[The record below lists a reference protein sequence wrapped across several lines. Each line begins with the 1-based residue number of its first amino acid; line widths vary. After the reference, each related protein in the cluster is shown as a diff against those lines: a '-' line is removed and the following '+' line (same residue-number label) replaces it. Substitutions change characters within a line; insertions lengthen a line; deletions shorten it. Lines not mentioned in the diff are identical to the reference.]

1 MGRQGPPGE
10 FAGGPGDG
18 PAGGPRG
25 KWLSIAEAARRL
37 RISPR
42 SVRGRIARGTIQWKP
57 AGNAGKLVL
66 VEPGGTPAGSPG
78 GAPEGDETERLRYEM
93 AELQEEL
100 LEARV
105 AQARAEERAMVL
117 REALDRERDQHRE
130 LVDELKAQLAE
141 ARRPW
146 WRKLLGQ

>member
-1 MGRQGPPGE
+1 MQQHDGRSIKDPRPKGRGIHPSGRCLITPQA
-10 FAGGPGDG
+10 AGNVPEG
-18 PAGGPRG
+18 
-25 KWLSIAEAARRL
+25 
-37 RISPR
+37 
-42 SVRGRIARGTIQWKP
+42 IQWKP

-105 AQARAEERAMVL
+105 AQARAEERAVVL

-146 WRKLLGQ
+146 WRRLIGP

>member
-1 MGRQGPPGE
+1 
-10 FAGGPGDG
+10 
-18 PAGGPRG
+18 
-25 KWLSIAEAARRL
+25 
-37 RISPR
+37 
-42 SVRGRIARGTIQWKP
+42 
-57 AGNAGKLVL
+57 VL
-66 VEPGGTPAGSPG
+66 VEPGGPPAGGPG
-78 GAPEGDETERLRYEM
+78 GGPEGDETERLRYEM

-105 AQARAEERAMVL
+105 AQARAEERAVVL
-117 REALDRERDQHRE
+117 REALVDRERDQHRE

>member
-1 MGRQGPPGE
+1 MEAGRQRRE
-10 FAGGPGDG
+10 AG
-18 PAGGPRG
+18 AGR
-25 KWLSIAEAARRL
+25 
-37 RISPR
+37 
-42 SVRGRIARGTIQWKP
+42 ARGHTRGQ
-57 AGNAGKLVL
+57 
-66 VEPGGTPAGSPG
+66 PG

-105 AQARAEERAMVL
+105 AQARAEERAVVL